1 MHPISVEPRSQRIA
15 SLAPI
20 KLWGWLGA
28 LSTLF
33 IVIILGRWI
42 ANGVRS
48 IDPGPDP
55 ISTGNVV
62 LLQVLEWGQFAALLL
77 LVGWFVIRPL
87 ARGLPLG
94 FDGLFV
100 LAAIALN
107 FWDPLD
113 NFWVFSFQYN
123 AHFVNVGSW
132 GGFIPSWHSPGA
144 GIWAVPVLFVLGAYA
159 WAFVLASHLGC
170 NLARRLETARPTWT
184 CVQRFSLVLVVMVVV
199 AAAAELIFLRT
210 NAIANIRTADVLTVR
225 LGSHDE
231 WPLYNPILFG
241 LVWTAMAWL
250 RWSRDEDGLSA
261 VERGANQLG
270 AGSRRQ
276 SVVRFL
282 AIFAFAQVTYI
293 ALYFVP
299 WNLFALMSGAPAPLP
314 SYFPTP

>member
-1 MHPISVEPRSQRIA
+1 MREEPRSQRIA
-15 SLAPI
+15 SLTPI
-20 KLWGWLGA
+20 KLWGCLGA
-28 LSTLF
+28 VSVVF
-33 IVIILGRWI
+33 IVITLGRWI

-55 ISTGNVV
+55 IGTGNVV
-62 LLQVLEWGQFAALLL
+62 LLRVLEWGQFAALLF

-87 ARGLPLG
+87 IRGLPLG

-132 GGFIPSWHSPGA
+132 GGFIPGWRSPGA
-144 GIWAVPVLFVLGAYA
+144 GVWAVPVLFVLGAYA
-159 WAFVLASHLGC
+159 WAFVLASRLGC
-170 NLARRLETARPTWT
+170 NLVRRLEIARPTWT
-184 CVQRFSLVLVVMVVV
+184 GAQRFSVVLLAMVAV

-210 NAIANIRTADVLTVR
+210 NAIANIRTADMLTVR
-225 LGSHDE
+225 FGRYDE

-241 LVWTAMAWL
+241 LTWTAMAWL

-261 VERGANQLG
+261 VEQGANQLSV
-270 AGSRRQ
+270 GSHGQ
-276 SVVRFL
+276 SLVRFL
-282 AIFAFAQVTYI
+282 AVFAFVQVAYI
-293 ALYFVP
+293 VLYFVP
-299 WNLFALMSGAPAPLP
+299 WNVFALMSDSPVPLP